1 MPVVANS
8 PRLLE
13 LWNYTVGQKTRHQT
27 PALNF
32 TKILIENA
40 GRSHVSFTAVTMEV
54 KARMHV
60 ATAFFSAALTIELK
74 LEFPTESNSEKK
86 N

>member
-13 LWNYTVGQKTRHQT
+13 LQNYTVGQKTRHQT
-27 PALNF
+27 LALNL

-40 GRSHVSFTAVTMEV
+40 GRSHVSFPAVTMEV
-54 KARMHV
+54 KARMPV
-60 ATAFFSAALTIELK
+60 VTAFFSAAATIELK
-74 LEFPTESNSEKK
+74 LEFPTESNSDK